1 MPSNCGVGEDS
12 ESPLNSKEIKIIN
25 LKGNQSWIFT
35 ERTDMEVEAPI
46 GWVPDMKSWL
56 IGKDPDA
63 EKDWRQEEN
72 GTTEDEMVGWHHWFN
87 GHDFEQTLGNGE
99 RQGSL
104 ARCSPWGCKESD
116 MTEWQNNN
124 NNKLKIWVNKINFNE
139 IYTSEDMSPFWVI
152 KIWITGIYLEFF
164 HLWLFYLFITIF
176 KKPMVSLE
184 ICLKTLN
191 FVFNS

>member
-46 GWVPDMKSWL
+46 GWVPDVKSWL

-87 GHDFEQTLGNGE
+87 GHDFEQTLGNGK

-116 MTEWQNNN
+116 MTEQLNRTDFQNGT
-124 NNKLKIWVNKINFNE
+124 KTFNE
-139 IYTSEDMSPFWVI
+139 ERIVWNKYCQNSSTSTCKGM
-152 KIWITGIYLEFF
+152 KLYL
-164 HLWLFYLFITIF
+164 LYPI
-176 KKPMVSLE
+176 
-184 ICLKTLN
+184 
-191 FVFNS
+191 